1 MKKLAPVNLLERF
14 VSAHLLLRRTAARPT
29 FAERHKKKRRGNAR
43 ETRGERKK
51 KCLMCLYILSLCFFA
66 FRLFFLES
74 LMASVYFAVLLSNQ
88 RHLNKQLNFQDI
100 RTNPTERLTNIDLN
114 RTPITLLCDRMTDIK
129 NVGAM
134 FRIADAARLEKLFFY
149 QSTVD
154 FTHKKLTKVARSTNK
169 YVEFESINSL
179 EEVLKLTSEYEV
191 IALDKTSESI
201 DYNNLSLQ
209 TSKKILLIIGSERQG
224 VSPELLQQARQ
235 SIHLPMLGVNTSM
248 NVSVATG
255 IAVYH
260 LLSLVSKG

>member
-1 MKKLAPVNLLERF
+1 MK
-14 VSAHLLLRRTAARPT
+14 
-29 FAERHKKKRRGNAR
+29 
-43 ETRGERKK
+43 
-51 KCLMCLYILSLCFFA
+51 YFFGKTYG
-66 FRLFFLES
+66 FGLFCSFIIK
-74 LMASVYFAVLLSNQ
+74 SNN
-88 RHLNKQLNFQDI
+88 LNKQLNFQDI

-134 FRIADAARLEKLFFY
+134 FRIADAARLEKLYFY

-169 YVEFESINSL
+169 YVDFERINNL
-179 EEVLKLTSEYEV
+179 EHIDEMMRDYEV
-191 IALDKTSESI
+191 IALDKTSESL
-201 DYNNLSLQ
+201 DYNNLSLHE
-209 TSKKILLIIGSERQG
+209 SKKILLIIGSERQG
-224 VSPELLQQARQ
+224 VSPELLQLARQ

>member
-1 MKKLAPVNLLERF
+1 
-14 VSAHLLLRRTAARPT
+14 
-29 FAERHKKKRRGNAR
+29 
-43 ETRGERKK
+43 
-51 KCLMCLYILSLCFFA
+51 
-66 FRLFFLES
+66 
-74 LMASVYFAVLLSNQ
+74 
-88 RHLNKQLNFQDI
+88 
-100 RTNPTERLTNIDLN
+100 
-114 RTPITLLCDRMTDIK
+114 MTDIK

-134 FRIADAARLEKLFFY
+134 FRIADAARLEKLYFY

-179 EEVLKLTSEYEV
+179 EEVGELTSDYEV

-201 DYNNLSLQ
+201 DYNVLSLQ

-224 VSPELLQQARQ
+224 VSPELLQLARQ

-260 LLSLVSKG
+260 LLNLVP

>member
-1 MKKLAPVNLLERF
+1 MKYF
-14 VSAHLLLRRTAARPT
+14 
-29 FAERHKKKRRGNAR
+29 FGN
-43 ETRGERKK
+43 TYG
-51 KCLMCLYILSLCFFA
+51 FG
-66 FRLFFLES
+66 LFCSFIIK
-74 LMASVYFAVLLSNQ
+74 SNN
-88 RHLNKQLNFQDI
+88 LNKQLNFQDI

-134 FRIADAARLEKLFFY
+134 FRIADAARLEKLYFY

-169 YVEFESINSL
+169 YVDFERINNL
-179 EEVLKLTSEYEV
+179 EHIDEMMRDYEV
-191 IALDKTSESI
+191 IALDKTSESL
-201 DYNNLSLQ
+201 DYNNLSLHE
-209 TSKKILLIIGSERQG
+209 SKKILLIIGSERQG
-224 VSPELLQQARQ
+224 VSPELLQLARQ